1 MFQPLNEQIE
11 RTEGSRPM
19 MREHLVRFAG
29 IAAIS
34 AVLFGGLLFIILS
47 LE

>member
-1 MFQPLNEQIE
+1 MFQPLSEQIE

-19 MREHLVRFAG
+19 MREQLVRFTG
-29 IAAIS
+29 VAAIS
-34 AVLFGGLLFIILS
+34 AVLFGGLLFIILA